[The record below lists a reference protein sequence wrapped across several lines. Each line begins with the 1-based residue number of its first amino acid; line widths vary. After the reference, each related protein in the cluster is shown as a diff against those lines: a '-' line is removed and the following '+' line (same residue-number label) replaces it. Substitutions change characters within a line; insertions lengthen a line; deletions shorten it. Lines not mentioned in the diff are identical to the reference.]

1 MNHTSTVLGDRGSLS
16 RNDPPLEEHENRLG
30 RDYHEGEP
38 FWKTDSGLS
47 PASLHDLLDNQ
58 DIDRI
63 LTDVVPPSL
72 HFRKVETGH
81 SKPRSSKS
89 RPVPETLPTHGSQ
102 QPIEEDAEAV
112 AFDEALDDT
121 QQVENHDHDEQVE
134 NHDHDERDES
144 DPSQVNANSTRRLP
158 PLLLSRRDKG
168 QLEIV
173 RRTSKRDKTNF
184 AKASSDFISWK
195 RLLKEIPNPE
205 SKSPSSIELRILH
218 GVLALDSAHSI
229 TTFLSYSSPE
239 HKQKAR
245 NRILLYTTLRHAPEK
260 GAMVLQALLSTSR
273 LPFYMVE
280 DSLSFLAYQLR
291 QMEAGLK
298 ESCAQK
304 LADLVVQTAQL
315 GQKGYIRPPQ
325 NTIYSIMDAL
335 PPTQLEDWFHQLIA
349 HELPLHK
356 YTILQFASRFAKMSA
371 TKDLSLDIWRDLCE
385 TKSLDINTPLGA
397 SLCTSLLT
405 FQDDDLHA
413 FDENLATPAELFQCL
428 LDLGLIPNVITYT
441 TIIHSLCVKK
451 DLQTAMEVFE
461 VMKQHGVQPD
471 KFTYSVMMNGFKSCG
486 DFGTMLSFASN
497 ARDAG
502 GQDAVVWNDM
512 IHATFL
518 ACLKEP
524 RVPGGVRRARCVV
537 WGPMNAIFA
546 RFFKPEPLRT
556 LITGRFTDVRVF
568 MEQHGFVPSRM
579 QGAFHEIR
587 QLHPQELIQ
596 PSSST
601 LSLMILGFVRHL
613 PRPYDVVSF
622 YDHFKNLLREGDPVA
637 QMIVQEQ
644 GSIVHDVVLRSLI
657 KWKGML
663 RIMLSIIRDMMTDVS
678 PAAVVPPPLS
688 LQTFEQEISNS
699 ATNSATNNED
709 PSVDFETSK
718 PGADTT
724 TAADDVAGVRMGA
737 VMKEESALSLSNASD
752 HSGEARPPIRHP
764 RPSVY
769 TWSILTKAFMSNRLP
784 QEAEHILKLM
794 QVHGVKPNIVTWNT
808 LAAGHAKMGNT
819 KQAVETM
826 RRLEGAGFKN
836 DDWTMR
842 AFSYISDKA
851 GAIRLMEQKVEE
863 NKLTKAAIEGSD
875 QGRKDEAEFYEEMG
889 QEDQVEDDLSLDYE
903 QGLEIIQEGGH
914 WPPNETMPPPGK
926 ETEIQAQS
934 PRQPVEE
941 PRPISGQASQAAPQV
956 ETQKPIAK
964 APAPPKPNL
973 GAWDDFLWD
982 HAADAGT
989 EEQGEREESAV

>member
-1 MNHTSTVLGDRGSLS
+1 MNHTSTVLGDRGKLS
-16 RNDPPLEEHENRLG
+16 RDDSNREEHENHLG
-30 RDYHEGEP
+30 QGYHEAER
-38 FWKTDSGLS
+38 FWNTDSGSS
-47 PASLHDLLDNQ
+47 PASLHDLFDDQ
-58 DIDRI
+58 DIDQI
-63 LTDVVPPSL
+63 LTDIVPPSL
-72 HFRKVETGH
+72 EFRKVQTGH
-81 SKPRSSKS
+81 SKSRPSKS
-89 RPVPETLPTHGSQ
+89 HPVPETLPSHEPQ
-102 QPIEEDAEAV
+102 QSIEENLDAV
-112 AFDEALDDT
+112 AFDEALDAA
-121 QQVENHDHDEQVE
+121 QQVEP
-134 NHDHDERDES
+134 HDHDERDES
-144 DPSQVNANSTRRLP
+144 DPLQVKIGSKRRVP
-158 PLLLSRRDKG
+158 PLLLGRRDKG

-184 AKASSDFISWK
+184 AKASADFISWK
-195 RLLKEIPNPE
+195 RLLKEISKPE

-218 GVLALDSAHSI
+218 DVLALDSAHSI

-245 NRILLYTTLRHAPEK
+245 NRILLYTTFRHAPEK

-280 DSLSFLAYQLR
+280 DSLSFLAYHLR
-291 QMEAGLK
+291 QMEAGMK

-356 YTILQFASRFAKMSA
+356 YTLLQFASRFAKMSA

-397 SLCTSLLT
+397 SLCTSLLA
-405 FQDDDLHA
+405 FEDDDLHA
-413 FDENLATPAELFQCL
+413 FDKNLATPAELFQCL

-486 DFGTMLSFASN
+486 DFGTMLRFASN

-518 ACLKEP
+518 ACLREP
-524 RVPGGVRRARCVV
+524 RLPGGVRRARCVV

-568 MEQHGFVPSRM
+568 MEQHAFVPSRM

-596 PSSST
+596 PTSST

-663 RIMLSIIRDMMTDVS
+663 RIMLSIIRDMMTDVG
-678 PAAVVPPPLS
+678 PAAVVPPPSS
-688 LQTFEQEISNS
+688 LQTFKQQISNS

-709 PSVDFETSK
+709 ASVDFEASE

-724 TAADDVAGVRMGA
+724 AAADDITDARRGA
-737 VMKEESALSLSNASD
+737 AMREESAPPMALSNASD
-752 HSGEARPPIRHP
+752 DHGEARPPIRHP

-794 QVHGVKPNIVTWNT
+794 QVNGVKPNIVTWNT
-808 LAAGHAKMGNT
+808 LAAGYAKLGNT

-875 QGRKDEAEFYEEMG
+875 QWQKDEAEFYEEMG
-889 QEDQVEDDLSLDYE
+889 QEDQVEDELSFDFE
-903 QGLEIIQEGGH
+903 QELNIQEGGH
-914 WPPNETMPPPGK
+914 WPPNEKMSSPGK
-926 ETEIQAQS
+926 EAEPEAQNL
-934 PRQPVEE
+934 RQPVEE
-941 PRPISGQASQAAPQV
+941 PRPLSGQASQAAPQV
-956 ETQKPIAK
+956 ETQKPTTN
-964 APAPPKPNL
+964 APAPPKPDL

-982 HAADAGT
+982 HAEEAGT
-989 EEQGEREESAV
+989 EEQGKREESAV